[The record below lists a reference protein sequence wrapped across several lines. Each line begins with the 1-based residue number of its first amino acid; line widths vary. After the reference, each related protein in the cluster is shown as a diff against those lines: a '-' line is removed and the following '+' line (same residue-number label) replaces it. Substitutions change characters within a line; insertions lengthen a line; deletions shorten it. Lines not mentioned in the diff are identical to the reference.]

1 MVDSF
6 KHPLSHSSMPLQRRA
21 MTSVE
26 ASMHMR
32 WGIDVKFYVSIIKPI
47 DSTIETLKPIP
58 IFIFFMIICILLIT
72 PIKNIWKMAKD
83 NVQNE
88 SLLRNQD
95 ELVETLH
102 CVWEEVSLEII
113 DVLIASMPLRMV
125 AVTDA
130 IGGNT
135 RW

>member
-1 MVDSF
+1 M
-6 KHPLSHSSMPLQRRA
+6 
-21 MTSVE
+21 
-26 ASMHMR
+26 
-32 WGIDVKFYVSIIKPI
+32 KFYVSIIKPI

-58 IFIFFMIICILLIT
+58 IFIFFMIICILSIT

-83 NVQNE
+83 NVKNE

-135 RW
+135 R